1 MLPAER
7 KNEILTKLTFDGKV
21 IVSDLSRLYGVTE
34 ETIRRDLDKLEKEG
48 FAKKIYGGAIKNENV
63 NTELPYMV
71 RKQTNVEKKK
81 YIASLIG
88 SMIKDGDYILLDAST
103 TTLFTV
109 KNISHLQNITLI
121 TNSVEVLLEVPQNN
135 NWRVFCT
142 GGSYAPESLSFV
154 GHQAEEI
161 ISSYNVNLAVMS
173 CKGIDMERGIT
184 DTREGNAQIKKLFMK
199 AADKVILAAD
209 SSKFDKVSFV
219 HFADIQDMT
228 TVVTDTCPNDE
239 WLRYFAA
246 RGTEVIYGL

>member
-7 KNEILTKLTFDGKV
+7 KNEILSRLTFEGKV
-21 IVSDLSRLYGVTE
+21 IVSDLSRQYGVTE
-34 ETIRRDLDKLEKEG
+34 ETIRRDLEKLEKEG

-71 RKQTNVEKKK
+71 RKQTNVDKKK
-81 YIASLIG
+81 YIASIIG

-142 GGSYAPESLSFV
+142 GGSFVPESLSFV

-199 AADKVILAAD
+199 AADRVILAAD

-219 HFADIQDMT
+219 HFADIRDMS
-228 TVVTDTCPNDE
+228 TVVTDTRPNDE
-239 WLRYFAA
+239 WMRYFAA
-246 RGTEVIYGL
+246 RGTQVVYEV

>member
-7 KNEILTKLTFDGKV
+7 KNEILARLTFDGKV

-81 YIASLIG
+81 YIASIIG

-103 TTLFTV
+103 TTLYTV

-142 GGSYAPESLSFV
+142 GGSFAPESLSFV

-173 CKGIDMERGIT
+173 CKGIDMVRGIT
-184 DTREGNAQIKKLFMK
+184 DTRENNAQIKKMFMK
-199 AADKVILAAD
+199 SADKVILAAD

-219 HFADIQDMT
+219 HFADVQDMS
-228 TVVTDTCPNDE
+228 TVVTDTCPSEE
-239 WLRYFAA
+239 WLRYFNA
-246 RGTEVIYGL
+246 RGTQVVYDF

>member
-7 KNEILTKLTFDGKV
+7 KNEILARLTFDGKV

-48 FAKKIYGGAIKNENV
+48 FAKKIYGGAIKSDNV

-81 YIASLIG
+81 YIASIIG
-88 SMIKDGDYILLDAST
+88 SMINDGDYILLDAST

-142 GGSYAPESLSFV
+142 GGNFAPESLSFV

-184 DTREGNAQIKKLFMK
+184 DTRENNAQIKKMFMK
-199 AADKVILAAD
+199 SADRVILAAD

-219 HFADIQDMT
+219 HFADVQDMSA
-228 TVVTDTCPNDE
+228 VVTDTCPSEE
-239 WLRYFAA
+239 WLRYFAS
-246 RGTEVIYGL
+246 RGTQVIYDF

>member
-7 KNEILTKLTFDGKV
+7 KNEILSRLTFEGKV
-21 IVSDLSRLYGVTE
+21 IVSDLSRQYGVTE
-34 ETIRRDLDKLEKEG
+34 ETIRRDLEKLEKEG

-71 RKQTNVEKKK
+71 RKQTNVDKKK
-81 YIASLIG
+81 YIASIIG

-142 GGSYAPESLSFV
+142 GGSFVPESLSFV

-199 AADKVILAAD
+199 AADTVILAAD

-219 HFADIQDMT
+219 HFADIRDMS
-228 TVVTDTCPNDE
+228 TVVTDTRPNDE
-239 WLRYFAA
+239 WMRYFAA
-246 RGTEVIYGL
+246 RGTQVVYEV

>member
-7 KNEILTKLTFDGKV
+7 KNEILARLTFEGKV
-21 IVSDLSRLYGVTE
+21 IVSDLSRMYGVTE
-34 ETIRRDLDKLEKEG
+34 ETIRRDLEKLEKEG

-71 RKQTNVEKKK
+71 RKQTNVDKKK
-81 YIASLIG
+81 YIASIIG

-142 GGSYAPESLSFV
+142 GGSFAPESLSFV

-184 DTREGNAQIKKLFMK
+184 DTREGNAQIKKLFIK

-219 HFADIQDMT
+219 HFADVQDMG
-228 TVVTDTCPNDE
+228 TVVTDTRPSDE
-239 WLRYFAA
+239 WMRYFAA
-246 RGTEVIYGL
+246 GGTQVVYDF

>member
-7 KNEILTKLTFDGKV
+7 KNEILARLTFEGKV
-21 IVSDLSRLYGVTE
+21 IVSDLSRQYGVTE
-34 ETIRRDLDKLEKEG
+34 ETIRRDLEKLEKEG

-71 RKQTNVEKKK
+71 RKQTNVDKKK
-81 YIASLIG
+81 YIASIIG

-135 NWRVFCT
+135 NWRVFYT
-142 GGSYAPESLSFV
+142 GGSFAPESLSVV

-219 HFADIQDMT
+219 HFADVQDMS
-228 TVVTDTCPNDE
+228 TVVTDTRPNDE
-239 WLRYFAA
+239 WMRYFAA
-246 RGTEVIYGL
+246 RGTQVVYEF

>member
-7 KNEILTKLTFDGKV
+7 KNEILARLTFDGKV
-21 IVSDLSRLYGVTE
+21 IVSDLSRQYGVTE

-48 FAKKIYGGAIKNENV
+48 FAKKIYGGAIRNENF

-81 YIASLIG
+81 YIASIIG

-121 TNSVEVLLEVPQNN
+121 TNSVEILLEVPTNN

-142 GGSYAPESLSFV
+142 GGSYAPDSRSFV
-154 GHQAEEI
+154 GHQAEEV

-173 CKGIDMERGIT
+173 CKGIDMERGVT
-184 DTREGNAQIKKLFMK
+184 DTREGNAQIKKLFVK
-199 AADKVILAAD
+199 AADRVILAAD
-209 SSKFDKVSFV
+209 STKFDKVSFV
-219 HFADIQDMT
+219 HFADIQEMS
-228 TVVTDTCPNDE
+228 TVVTDAPPSEE
-239 WLRYFAA
+239 WMRYFAA
-246 RGTEVIYGL
+246 RGTEVIYDF

>member
-1 MLPAER
+1 M
-7 KNEILTKLTFDGKV
+7 TKLTFDGKV